1 MEINATI
8 PEAKVLAIN
17 PPPITGMSITGGFEG
32 YLQSR
37 TGESAVQVAEVANRL
52 VAAAS
57 PRPGLTGVPAA
68 LPTNVPRSPIELD
81 RAKARA
87 LQGPIHALS
96 PTRQGPLATSERR

>member
-1 MEINATI
+1 MI
-8 PEAKVLAIN
+8 
-17 PPPITGMSITGGFEG
+17 ITGGFEG

-57 PRPGLTGVPAA
+57 QRPELTGVQTT
-68 LPTNVPRSPIELD
+68 LQTNVPQYHIELD

-87 LQGPIHALS
+87 LNVPIDAVFTTMQRPFGNLYEIG
-96 PTRQGPLATSERR
+96 RAACRERECQYV

>member
-52 VAAAS
+52 VAAAFK
-57 PRPGLTGVPAA
+57 RPELTGVQTT
-68 LPTNVPRSPIELD
+68 LQTNMPQYHIELEQIGRASGRD
-81 RAKARA
+81 RVGAKVY
-87 LQGPIHALS
+87 I
-96 PTRQGPLATSERR
+96 

>member
-57 PRPGLTGVPAA
+57 QRPELTGVQTT
-68 LPTNVPRSPIELD
+68 LQTNVPQYHIELD
-81 RAKARA
+81 R
-87 LQGPIHALS
+87 S
-96 PTRQGPLATSERR
+96 EERRVGKECVNTCRSRWSPYH

>member
-1 MEINATI
+1 MKNWSERTAPEDDSRVLAGKFMEINATI

-57 PRPGLTGVPAA
+57 QRPELTGVQTTLHP
-68 LPTNVPRSPIELD
+68 NVQQ
-81 RAKARA
+81 ARKSD
-87 LQGPIHALS
+87 G
-96 PTRQGPLATSERR
+96 